1 MAETRLRGAAL
12 LLAILMIP
20 GCAAKTTSELAGI
33 DQEIT
38 RNILWRY
45 HQDPGNRFKEIR
57 VSCEGRSIALD
68 GRVADSKAASEALQI
83 ALSEAR
89 GGTVNS
95 RLEVRPR

>member
-1 MAETRLRGAAL
+1 MGRTGSKAAL
-12 LLAILMIP
+12 LALAILMIP
-20 GCAAKTTSELAGI
+20 GCAAKTSSELAGI

-57 VSCEGRSIALD
+57 VTCEGRSVALD
-68 GRVADSKAASEALQI
+68 GRVNDSKAASEALQI

-89 GGTVNS
+89 GGTVDS
-95 RLEVRPR
+95 RLEIRAR

>member
-1 MAETRLRGAAL
+1 MVETRIRGAAL

-20 GCAAKTTSELAGI
+20 GCAAKTSSELAGI

-57 VSCEGRSIALD
+57 VTCEFCNTQYLFAPEEIAAPGND
-68 GRVADSKAASEALQI
+68 
-83 ALSEAR
+83 
-89 GGTVNS
+89 T
-95 RLEVRPR
+95 